1 MFTIPFE
8 KIVGFKV
15 ELLIKQQMQGQICD
29 WVQNSQSVF

>member
-1 MFTIPFE
+1 
-8 KIVGFKV
+8 V